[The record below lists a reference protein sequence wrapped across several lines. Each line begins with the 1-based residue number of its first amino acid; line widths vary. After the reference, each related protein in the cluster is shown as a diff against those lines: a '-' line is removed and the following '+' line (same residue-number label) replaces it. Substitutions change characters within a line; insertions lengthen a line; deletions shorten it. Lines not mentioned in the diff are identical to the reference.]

1 MLLSRSRGSGQA
13 IGSASCAALGINQRV
28 ASEALG
34 HSDPR
39 VTARY
44 CRRVDPKTVRAITLQ
59 LKPAGT
65 DHGKK

>member
-28 ASEALG
+28 ASEVLG

-39 VTARY
+39 VTTRY
-44 CRRVDPKTVRAITLQ
+44 YQHVDPKTVCAVVLK
-59 LKPAGT
+59 LKPTST
-65 DHGKK
+65 DGRKK